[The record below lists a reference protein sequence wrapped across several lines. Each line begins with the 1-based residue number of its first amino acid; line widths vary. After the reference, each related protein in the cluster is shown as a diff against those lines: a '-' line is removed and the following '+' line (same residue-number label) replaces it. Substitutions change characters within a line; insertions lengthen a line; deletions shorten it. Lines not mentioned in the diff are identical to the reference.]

1 MDIELARTFLEV
13 VSTGT
18 FVRAAE
24 RLHVTQTAI
33 SARIQALE
41 THLGRQVFVRNK
53 AGARLTPA
61 GQEFLQYAVQLVQV
75 WERARQQVAVP
86 PGREAVLSFGGEFN
100 LWNSLLLDWL
110 IWLHRD
116 RPSIVLRTQVDT
128 ADRLMDRVHTGAL
141 DIAIVY
147 APYHRPNVEIEP
159 VMEEELIAVTTNPDG
174 ESLASE
180 NYVYVDWGPDFMTHH
195 NTAFPE
201 LREAGRFIGLGPLAL
216 RYVLEVG
223 GAGYFR
229 TRAVQGY
236 LADKQLFRVKDAPAF
251 SYSIYAAYSTKSN
264 AKLIRWARDGLAA
277 TAAHPIT
284 NWPL

>member
-1 MDIELARTFLEV
+1 MDIDLARTFLEV

-18 FVRAAE
+18 FVRAAD
-24 RLHVTQTAI
+24 RLHITQTAV

-61 GQEFLQYAVQLVQV
+61 GQEFLQYAAQLVQV

-86 PGREAVLSFGGEFN
+86 PGREAVLSFGGEFS

-116 RPSIVLRTQVDT
+116 RSSVVMRTQVDT

-141 DIAIVY
+141 DIAVVY
-147 APYHRPNVEIEP
+147 APYHRPDVEIES
-159 VMEEELIAVTTNPDG
+159 VMEEELIAVTTNPNRTRLSGDD
-174 ESLASE
+174 
-180 NYVYVDWGPDFMTHH
+180 YVYIDWGPDFMAHH
-195 NTAFPE
+195 DVAYPE
-201 LREAGRFIGLGPLAL
+201 LRDAGRFIGLGPLAL

-223 GAGYFR
+223 GSGYFR
-229 TRAVQGY
+229 TRAVERY
-236 LADKQLFRVKDAPAF
+236 LDDGRLFRVKDAPAF
-251 SYSIYAAYSTKSN
+251 SYSIYAAFSVKSN

-277 TAAHPIT
+277 IAATPIT
-284 NWPL
+284 DWL

>member
-24 RLHVTQTAI
+24 RLHITQTAV

-41 THLGRQVFVRNK
+41 SHLGRPVLVRNK

-61 GQEFLQYAVQLVQV
+61 GQEFLQYATQLVQV

-86 PGREAVLSFGGEFN
+86 PGREAVLSFGGEIS
-100 LWNSLLLDWL
+100 LSNSLLLDWL

-128 ADRLMDRVHTGAL
+128 AARLMDRLHTGAL
-141 DIAIVY
+141 DIAIIY

-159 VMEEELIAVTTNPDG
+159 VMEDELIPVTTERDRPTLTG
-174 ESLASE
+174 ED
-180 NYVYVDWGPDFMTHH
+180 YVYVDWGPDFTAHH
-195 NTAFPE
+195 DLAHPE
-201 LREAGRFIGLGPLAL
+201 LRDAGRFIGLGPLAL

-223 GAGYFR
+223 GTGYFR
-229 TRAVQGY
+229 TRAVQRY
-236 LADKQLFRVKDAPAF
+236 LEEGRLFRVKDAPAF
-251 SYSIYAAYSTKSN
+251 SYSIYAAYSMQAN
-264 AKLIRWARDGLAA
+264 AKLIRWALTGLAA
-277 TAAHPIT
+277 TAADPIT
-284 NWPL
+284 DWL